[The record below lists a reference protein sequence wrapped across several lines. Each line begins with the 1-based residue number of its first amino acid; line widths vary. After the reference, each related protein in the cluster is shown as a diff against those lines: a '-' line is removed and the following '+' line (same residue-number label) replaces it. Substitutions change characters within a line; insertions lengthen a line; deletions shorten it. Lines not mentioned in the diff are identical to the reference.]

1 MTSEQRETDRPFT
14 RSSDLAS
21 QALSTVSNL
30 IEELNN
36 REAHLQAILATVPDA
51 MVVIDEGGIIQSFS
65 ATAER
70 LFGFAPQEVQGLNVT
85 MLMPEPYRHE
95 HDSYLARYLTTG
107 ERRIIGTG
115 RIVVGQRKDGST
127 FPMELSVGEVLLRG
141 KRQFTGFVR
150 DLSERQEHEHR
161 LHELQAELLHIS
173 RLSTMGEMASALA
186 HELNQPLAAVANY
199 LQGSRR
205 LLQNISDE
213 CASVIAE
220 ALDKAAEQAIRAGE
234 VIQRLRDFVA
244 RGETERRIESI
255 KKLIEETGALAL
267 VGAKEKS
274 VRVNFQLDPSID
286 LVFVDKVQIQQVLL
300 NLMRN
305 ALEAM
310 ENSDRRELVVATTP
324 AGDGMIAVDV
334 ADTGC
339 GVSPDIAS
347 QLFRPFITT
356 KRQGMG
362 IGLSI
367 SRTIIE
373 SHEGQITAKANPN
386 GGMIFRFTLRTVTA
400 KESDDGK

>member
-244 RGETERRIESI
+244 RGETGRRIESI

-386 GGMIFRFTLRTVTA
+386 EGMIFRFTLRTVTA